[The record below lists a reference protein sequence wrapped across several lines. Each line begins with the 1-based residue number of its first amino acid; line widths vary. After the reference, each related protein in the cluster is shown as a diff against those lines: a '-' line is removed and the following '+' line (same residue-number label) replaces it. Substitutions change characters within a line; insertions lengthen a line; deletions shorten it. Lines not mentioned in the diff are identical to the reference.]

1 MSGVAKPEIPF
12 NAIESRREEL
22 EQIAA
27 SDLPVAEDADRVLNL
42 LSDRE
47 EKQ

>member
-1 MSGVAKPEIPF
+1 MSGAAKPEIPF
-12 NAIESRREEL
+12 SVIESRREEL

-42 LSDRE
+42 LSEHE
-47 EKQ
+47 EEQ

>member
-12 NAIESRREEL
+12 NVIESRRKKL

-27 SDLPVAEDADRVLNL
+27 SDLPVAKDAEKILSL
-42 LSDRE
+42 LSDHE
-47 EKQ
+47 EEQ